1 MSPGGLQSPSIEY
14 DGTVRVNEISPNFYQ
29 ELQRMGPFG
38 QGNPEPLIRITGAR
52 FVSSPKFF
60 GKNFNHLRAALTDD
74 QGGMQDFLAWRA
86 KDDFEHLISAPKLDL
101 LLRPQ
106 VEYFRGNAQHRL
118 VLVDGGV
125 HQA

>member
-1 MSPGGLQSPSIEY
+1 MKL
-14 DGTVRVNEISPNFYQ
+14 SPNFYQ

-38 QGNPEPLIRITGAR
+38 QGNPEPLIR
-52 FVSSPKFF
+52 VSLVPALSLHPNSLAKT
-60 GKNFNHLRAALTDD
+60 FNHLRAALTDD